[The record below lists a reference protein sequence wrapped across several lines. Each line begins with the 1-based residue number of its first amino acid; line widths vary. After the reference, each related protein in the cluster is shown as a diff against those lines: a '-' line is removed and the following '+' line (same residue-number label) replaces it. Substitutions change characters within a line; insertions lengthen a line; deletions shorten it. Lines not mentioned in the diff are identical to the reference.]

1 MEEKVFEKLLGA
13 EKETEH
19 LEFKEAKNTFNFE
32 TGSHSLCGYF
42 VALANEGGGRIILG
56 VKDSFPRNVCGT
68 FAFKDV
74 AKLKKDLLDKF
85 SRRINI
91 EEFFWKENRVLII
104 NVPSRPIGEWL
115 TFKGRA
121 LMRVGGSLEN
131 MSMDRQKE
139 ILNEIFEDYS
149 AKIIDG
155 AEIRD
160 LSPEAIKEL
169 RNLLIQSERVEKDI
183 NSFSDKQL
191 LIDLGLIQKNKITIA
206 ALVLLGK
213 EHSLK
218 KYLPH
223 AEVRFGYK
231 IDDSEI
237 RNDDTKVFSEGYLLF
252 YNNLWDKIDSRNL
265 TLRLPYGLK
274 LLEKKA
280 FDEET
285 LREAINNAIIHRDYS
300 RSGTIL
306 IIQTTKSFEI
316 TSPGGLLDG
325 ITIENIA
332 DETRARN
339 KLIADVLF
347 KCDFVE
353 QFGNGVNLMIRNQL
367 SYGKNIPD
375 YRNTTYSKVILKIDG
390 TIQDYEFAKYVYLV
404 TIKKGKILNDKE
416 LLILNKIKLNQ
427 KVEANEMTNNLL
439 NLELIESL
447 GRDKYIL
454 SKKYY
459 RKMDKKGEY
468 TRKRGLDKETN
479 KSLIL
484 DHLKKWGKGYMY
496 EFKDVFKREIQKP
509 RINKYLEELKQEG
522 KIELI
527 GNPRAVR
534 GKNAAYWR
542 LKQ

>member
-1 MEEKVFEKLLGA
+1 M
-13 EKETEH
+13 
-19 LEFKEAKNTFNFE
+19 
-32 TGSHSLCGYF
+32 
-42 VALANEGGGRIILG
+42 R
-56 VKDSFPRNVCGT
+56 
-68 FAFKDV
+68 
-74 AKLKKDLLDKF
+74 
-85 SRRINI
+85 
-91 EEFFWKENRVLII
+91 
-104 NVPSRPIGEWL
+104 IGE
-115 TFKGRA
+115 
-121 LMRVGGSLEN
+121 SLEN

-155 AEIRD
+155 AEMSD

-183 NSFSDKQL
+183 NFFSDEQL
-191 LIDLGLIQKNKITIA
+191 LVDLGLIRKSKITIA

-213 EHSLK
+213 ENSLK
-218 KYLPH
+218 KYLSH

-231 IDDSEI
+231 VNDSAI
-237 RNDDTKVFSEGYLLF
+237 RNDDTKIFSEGYLLF

-300 RSGTIL
+300 RTGTIL

-316 TSPGGLLDG
+316 TSPGGLLEG
-325 ITIENIA
+325 ITIENMA

-353 QFGNGVNLMIRNQL
+353 QFGNGVNLMIQNQL
-367 SYGKNIPD
+367 SYGKSIPD
-375 YRNTTYSKVILKIDG
+375 YKNTTDSKVVLKIDG
-390 TIQDYEFAKYVYLV
+390 TIQDYVFARYVYLIA
-404 TIKKGKILNDKE
+404 IKKGKILNDKE

-427 KVEANEMTNNLL
+427 KIETNEIATNLL
-439 NLELIESL
+439 DLGLIESL
-447 GRDKYIL
+447 GRGKYIL
-454 SKKYY
+454 SKQYY
-459 RKMDKKGEY
+459 RRMDKRGEY
-468 TRKRGLDKETN
+468 TQKKGLDKGTN
-479 KSLIL
+479 KLLIL

-509 RINKYLEELKQEG
+509 RINKYLDELKQEG
-522 KIELI
+522 KIELV
-527 GNPRAVR
+527 GNSRAVR